1 MCFSAEASF
10 TAAAVLMPLGAA
22 AMARAWRVDKS
33 FVALC
38 TLPLLFGLQQF
49 AEGMVWVAGA
59 AGDSAAVERYSL
71 VYIFFSWIVWPIWV
85 PVSVYFLEP
94 ASRRPLF
101 LAFAIGGAML
111 GGLQFVPYL
120 THEGWLT
127 TTFLGRAIAYRD
139 INLLDVL
146 ISREGVYALYLTF
159 IIAPLLVSTRREA
172 QIFGLLVLLA
182 ATITYFFFAF
192 AYISAFCIGGAIMS
206 LYLVLI
212 IFRKGR
218 RPPRDT
224 AKSPLRVT

>member
-10 TAAAVLMPLGAA
+10 TAAALLTPLGAA
-22 AMARAWRVDKS
+22 SVARAWRVDKS
-33 FVALC
+33 FVPLC

-59 AGDSAAVERYSL
+59 AGDSAGVEHYSL
-71 VYIFFSWIVWPIWV
+71 AFIFFSWIVWPIWV

-101 LAFAIGGAML
+101 LAFAVGGAML

-139 INLLDVL
+139 INLLDAL
-146 ISREGVYALYLTF
+146 ISREGVYALYLIF
-159 IIAPLLVSTRREA
+159 IIAPLLASTRREA
-172 QIFGLLVLLA
+172 QIFGLLVLIALA
-182 ATITYFFFAF
+182 ITYFFFAF
-192 AYISAFCIGGAIMS
+192 AYISVFCMGGAIMS
-206 LYLVLI
+206 AYLVVM

-218 RPPRDT
+218 RPPQE
-224 AKSPLRVT
+224 AVQAPLRA